1 MPADS
6 TNPFERYGWL
16 LWSTWMIFLV
26 FPVISAL
33 SEDSVIRVVG
43 GLVGVAVFAGVYVL
57 AFRGLFG
64 RGAATETSDTIMLI
78 ALAAIAAATG
88 AAIGLGA
95 LSFLPFLAS
104 FGMFGLRR
112 PWTWWWAA
120 ALVVVS
126 LALPLA
132 AGQLMEYLILAFILV
147 AVSLG
152 TGTGRV
158 MSDLGERHERI
169 RDELTVTAE
178 RDRVARDVHDVLGHS
193 LTVVSVKA
201 QLAERMIDR
210 DPERA
215 RAELI
220 EIQTLTRQ
228 ALAEVRAT
236 VGGLRAAGLD
246 DEVAAAGVALRA
258 AGITADLPTST
269 SVLDP
274 RRRTVAAWVL
284 REAVTN
290 VVRHSGAQHCVVT
303 LEESRFSI
311 RDDGSCVAEIVAG
324 NGLRGLSERVT
335 GTGGELRIGRVPQGG
350 TELEVTW

>member
-1 MPADS
+1 MSLED
-6 TNPFERYGWL
+6 TNPFARYGWL
-16 LWSTWMIFLV
+16 LWSTWMIFLA
-26 FPVISAL
+26 FPVIDAL
-33 SEDSVIRVVG
+33 REDSDARLVG
-43 GLVGVAVFAGVYVL
+43 GLVGVAVFAVVYVI
-57 AFRGLFG
+57 AFRGLFARDAEAG
-64 RGAATETSDTIMLI
+64 PSDTIMLLALSAI
-78 ALAAIAAATG
+78 ALATG

-112 PWTWWWAA
+112 PLTWWWAGL
-120 ALVVVS
+120 LVAVCLV
-126 LALPLA
+126 LPLA
-132 AGQLMEYLILAFILV
+132 AGQLTEFLLLAFILV

-158 MSDLGERHERI
+158 MSDLGQRHERI

-290 VVRHSGAQHCVVT
+290 VVRHSGATRCVVT

-311 RDDGSCVAEIVAG
+311 HDDGACPTEIVAG
-324 NGLRGLSERVT
+324 NGLRGLTERVA
-335 GTGGELRIGRVPQGG
+335 GTGGSLRIGPAPQGG